1 MSSVDSKADA
11 VVVSVPSSTSVDVP
25 VAVPVDVPV
34 AVSPQTSAQLIQLLT
49 DALSTPPTTGAEAVA
64 LLKKFSDQLMNYL
77 VNTLP
82 SLEAKAEVLALLA
95 LKEVAAV
102 NCSKCF

>member
-1 MSSVDSKADA
+1 MSSVDSKADP
-11 VVVSVPSSTSVDVP
+11 VVVTVPTSTSVDIP
-25 VAVPVDVPV
+25 TPV
-34 AVSPQTSAQLIQLLT
+34 AVSPQTSAQLVQLLT
-49 DALSTPPTTGAEAVA
+49 EALSTPPTTGAEAVA

>member
-11 VVVSVPSSTSVDVP
+11 VVVSVPSSTS
-25 VAVPVDVPV
+25 VDVPV

>member
-1 MSSVDSKADA
+1 MSTVDSKVDD
-11 VVVSVPSSTSVDVP
+11 VVVSVPSSTSVV
-25 VAVPVDVPV
+25 
-34 AVSPQTSAQLIQLLT
+34 VSPLTSTQLVQLLT

-64 LLKKFSDQLMNYL
+64 LFKKFSDQLMHYL

-82 SLEAKAEVLALLA
+82 SLEAKAEILALLT

>member
-11 VVVSVPSSTSVDVP
+11 VVVSVPSPAPASAD
-25 VAVPVDVPV
+25 
-34 AVSPQTSAQLIQLLT
+34 VSPLTSAQLVQLLT

-64 LLKKFSDQLMNYL
+64 LFKKFSDQLMHYL